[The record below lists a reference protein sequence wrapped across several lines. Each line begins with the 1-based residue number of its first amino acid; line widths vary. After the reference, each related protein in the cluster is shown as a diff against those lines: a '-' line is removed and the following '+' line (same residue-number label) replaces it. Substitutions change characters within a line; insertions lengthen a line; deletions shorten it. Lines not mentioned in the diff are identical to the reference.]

1 VQIWDKYRR
10 NIGIVG
16 WIAGS
21 IDAGAALQQFSL
33 METVGD
39 SEYHAKLAQAA
50 RQRADVSGDADLAR
64 RLRETAVKHER
75 MARRLRRLA
84 EPRSFR

>member
-1 VQIWDKYRR
+1 
-10 NIGIVG
+10 
-16 WIAGS
+16 
-21 IDAGAALQQFSL
+21 

-50 RQRADVSGDADLAR
+50 RQRADASDDADLAR
-64 RLRETAVKHER
+64 RLREAAVKHER

-84 EPRSFR
+84 SQRLPSPQ